1 MSRASDLANVIAGGS
16 TDIVAEGTAT
26 TNLQQGLAKAWSN
39 FTSSTTT
46 AYRDSFNFST
56 ITDAGTGI
64 TTHTFSTAMHN
75 NDYAVTSGVSA
86 VETGAGS
93 YGGDE
98 HCKDYTTLSF
108 KHYTATGAGSLVD
121 RPLNNNSVNGDLA

>member
-1 MSRASDLANVIAGGS
+1 MALGKIKADTLEHSTAGSLDTSYVVQGS
-16 TDIVAEGTAT
+16 
-26 TNLQQGLAKAWSN
+26 AKAWSN

-56 ITDAGTGI
+56 ITDVGTGI
-64 TTHTFSTAMHN
+64 TTHTFSAAMNN
-75 NDYAVTSGVSA
+75 NDYAVTSAVSA
-86 VETGAGS
+86 VETGTGS

-98 HCKDYTTLSF
+98 HCRDYTTSSF
-108 KHYTATGAGSLVD
+108 KQYTVTAAGSLAD